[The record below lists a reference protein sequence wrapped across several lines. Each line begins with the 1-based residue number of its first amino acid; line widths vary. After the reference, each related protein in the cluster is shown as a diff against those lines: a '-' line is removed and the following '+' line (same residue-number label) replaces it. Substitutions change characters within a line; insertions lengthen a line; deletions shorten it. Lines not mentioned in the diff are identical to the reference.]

1 MNSCKP
7 RLVFIGSVDFSNRML
22 KEIISAGGNVVGVVA
37 KDSMGINADFCDISV
52 TAQLRNIPTHKTNDI
67 NDDNSTH
74 FISKM
79 QPDYVICVGWSQLLT
94 SKTLKIAKTDNIGY
108 HPSELPFNRGRHPVI
123 WSLALGL
130 DKTASTFFSLRT
142 EPDIGPVFAQDQV
155 VINRDDDAASLLE
168 KLKET
173 ASMQIHV
180 LINQIKNGQLRAE
193 RLSLKKGN
201 IWRRRKDIDGL
212 IDFRMHS
219 STIYNLTRA
228 LTRPYVG
235 AHLQI
240 GDKKFRVW
248 RVKEEQFDLRNIEP
262 GKVLAIKNG
271 NISVKTADGCVLLVE
286 HEIGNQVQVGS
297 YL

>member
-142 EPDIGPVFAQDQV
+142 EPDSGPVFAQDQV

-240 GDKKFRVW
+240 GDEKFRVW

-262 GKVLAIKNG
+262 GKVLSIKHG
-271 NISVKTADGCVLLVE
+271 NISVKTADGSISLVE
-286 HEIGNQVQVGS
+286 HEIGNRVQVGS